1 MDTDLNQD
9 RGRDYLRKLFI
20 TMLDDDHGI
29 SEQVWEIIQEPLYM
43 IDCAAWKEVEATD
56 GRFYLTSPIGLV
68 AKNA

>member
-1 MDTDLNQD
+1 MNIDLKQD
-9 RGRDYLRKLFI
+9 RGRDYLRNLFI
-20 TMLDDDHGI
+20 TMLDDDQGI

-43 IDCAAWKEVEATD
+43 VDCAAWKEVEATD

>member
-1 MDTDLNQD
+1 MNTDLNQD

-20 TMLDDDHGI
+20 TMLDDDQGI

-43 IDCAAWKEVEATD
+43 VDCAAWKEVEATD

>member
-1 MDTDLNQD
+1 MNTDLNQD
-9 RGRDYLRKLFI
+9 HGRDYLRKLFI